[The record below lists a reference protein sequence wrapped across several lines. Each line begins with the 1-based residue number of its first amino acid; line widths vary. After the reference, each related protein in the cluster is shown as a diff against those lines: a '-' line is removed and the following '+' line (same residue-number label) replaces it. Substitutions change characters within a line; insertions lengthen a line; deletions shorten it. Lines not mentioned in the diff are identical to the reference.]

1 MAKPV
6 SIPLLNQ
13 NEPEALLVALHVQ
26 EGQFV
31 ENGSLLY
38 TLETTKSTTD
48 VMAEDQGY
56 VVGLRFQPGQKIS
69 AGETLCFLAETP
81 DWISPETTPSPES
94 QNSEDR
100 LPIGLRI
107 TQPALALARTHKLDL
122 GKLPTGPLV
131 TESMV
136 RASLGHIPGPDVIP
150 LNTTF
155 DPTSILIYGG
165 GGHSKMVIDLLR
177 GSHSFNIVGIVDDGR
192 PAGDNVMGI
201 PILGGKEILSKLYS
215 QGIRLLINAVAG
227 ISNIATR
234 IKIFQLVAE
243 AGYTFPTIIH
253 RTAFLEPG
261 ARLSAGVQVFANAYV
276 GSEVKVGFGTI
287 ISTGVI
293 ISHDCVLGD
302 YVVITPGSILA
313 GEVEVGAGTLIGM
326 GTTVN
331 LGVKIGEGV
340 RIGNSATIKQ
350 DVPSGSVIRAGT
362 IWPR

>member
-1 MAKPV
+1 MAIPV
-6 SIPLLNQ
+6 SIPLLNP

-56 VVGLRFQPGQKIS
+56 VVGLRFKPGQKIT
-69 AGETLCFLAETP
+69 AGEILCFLAETP
-81 DWISPETTPSPES
+81 DWISHEITPS
-94 QNSEDR
+94 QVTLNQEDQV
-100 LPIGLRI
+100 PVGLRI

-122 GKLPTGPLV
+122 GKLPTGPLI

-136 RASLGHIPGPDVIP
+136 QASLGGIAGPDVIP

-155 DPTSILIYGG
+155 DPASILIYGG

-201 PILGGKEILSKLYS
+201 PILGGKETLSRLFS
-215 QGIRLLINAVAG
+215 QGIRLLVNAVAG